1 MSRRVTWL
9 IRRTGPRARQ
19 PGWRG
24 EVSRAESS
32 RVHGDRPLHPELS
45 PVGLAQSVW
54 RRDGLIWHLKDVSHL
69 PLPVCLSWAHARR
82 GAGVL
87 ARGLEEGRM
96 SEPGGRTAAEAARR
110 AYDLLLAAGA
120 SPSHSAEKSG
130 R

>member
-19 PGWRG
+19 TGRRRA
-24 EVSRAESS
+24 VSRAEGS

-87 ARGLEEGRM
+87 ARGLEEGTD
-96 SEPGGRTAAEAARR
+96 GGRGGQ
-110 AYDLLLAAGA
+110 AGI
-120 SPSHSAEKSG
+120 
-130 R
+130 